1 MPTIEVC
8 APDHLPTVRELFV
21 EYAQA
26 IAVDLCF
33 QDFERELTE
42 LPGRYA
48 PPAGSLLLA
57 LDGTNAAGCV
67 ALRNIGDGIC
77 EMKRLYVRPAFR
89 GKGLGRALAS
99 DIIAAAKQI
108 GYERMRLDTLSS
120 MKEAIALYQSLGFR
134 HIAPYYDNPNRGA
147 AFMELDLR

>member
-1 MPTIEVC
+1 MPIIEVC
-8 APDHLPTVRELFV
+8 APNRLPTARELFI

-48 PPAGSLLLA
+48 PPAGNLLLA

-77 EMKRLYVRPAFR
+77 EMKRLYVRPPSEAEDWAGRSPVTSSRRR
-89 GKGLGRALAS
+89 GKSATNACAWTRSA
-99 DIIAAAKQI
+99 
-108 GYERMRLDTLSS
+108 R
-120 MKEAIALYQSLGFR
+120 
-134 HIAPYYDNPNRGA
+134 
-147 AFMELDLR
+147 